1 MIKNFGKLA
10 LLGSIAYT
18 IIIAVAPASAQRL
31 RIIEN
36 GRDYKSDRDYEYDR
50 DYRYHRGYKNE
61 RGYRYDD
68 DEYEYDDDDYEYDD
82 DDYEYDDDDDDY
94 KYRRNNR
101 NQRRY
106 RGRGKKYKL
115 YGGRLICETT
125 PRGFTHC
132 RTNDFRKNDY
142 TRLQRQLEKNSLCR
156 EAYRWGRNRRDIWVS
171 EACRNAFDI
180 VP

>member
-36 GRDYKSDRDYEYDR
+36 DRDYKSDRDYEYDR

-82 DDYEYDDDDDDY
+82 DEYEYDDDDY